1 MLGEVGGAYHGDVG
15 MLEQE
20 WLDRL
25 VAAHRRTSVTSRERP
40 ELTKPLGYGRRE
52 AYLKELRTRANTHRS
67 NGAVTN
73 GRGMK
78 LSRLQDGML
87 QVEAQEIRR
96 RAWEWRVARARGEV
110 NLSTHVGAHDQY
122 ELGCAALVGPM
133 QTHIEF

>member
-67 NGAVTN
+67 NGAVT
-73 GRGMK
+73 RHK
-78 LSRLQDGML
+78 WAWD
-87 QVEAQEIRR
+87 EAIT
-96 RAWEWRVARARGEV
+96 VARRHVTGASPGNSAESMGVEGGESARG
-110 NLSTHVGAHDQY
+110 G
-122 ELGCAALVGPM
+122 
-133 QTHIEF
+133 